1 MSFWVIFC
9 PFSPLTNQKIKIL
22 KLKKKHGVRQTE
34 FFVILQRFLSFYP
47 PIDLENQNFEKL
59 KQPPGD
65 IIILHKRIK
74 NNDHTLYCFLDR
86 AHNRFNCYFLSWA
99 IFYPFTP
106 LTAQKIKIRKS
117 EKKPWRYHHFT
128 IVYQNSWSYATLF
141 LRYGA
146 WRM

>member
-1 MSFWVIFC
+1 MV
-9 PFSPLTNQKIKIL
+9 L
-22 KLKKKHGVRQTE
+22 KYKVLQTVT
-34 FFVILQRFLSFYP
+34 FVILSNFLPFQPSDKPENQNFKIEKKTWSATNRIFFILERFLSFYP
-47 PIDLENQNFEKL
+47 PIDPENQNFEKL

-106 LTAQKIKIRKS
+106 LTAQKIKIRRS

-128 IVYQNSWSYATLF
+128 IVYQNS
-141 LRYGA
+141 
-146 WRM
+146 